1 MASRRMRAEAM
12 IAFESWPI
20 DPSRQE
26 GVSPMLRDGA
36 GRILAVAIIAATTAV
51 LGRTTTDDHLSAREA
66 IRRAGIRLGGF
77 ESERHLTAMATREA
91 DLLARLDPDERSALG
106 SGYLRFRVD
115 RPAIVDV
122 AAPEG
127 SAPFWLADRGFRET
141 ERSLTNRDGRWK
153 VFRRSFDPGPIGL
166 GVNGLDRTRPAHYVV
181 FVRSAGAGQPVV
193 SLDEGAETWRMIV
206 AEGSVSAARDLVRPF
221 EAIPDDLVGAWMLQ
235 PRHDARHSTTLVT
248 GRAWKTHDIST
259 HKPDQVAI
267 SFGDRPGKELVFTWR
282 TSASVVRSV
291 VRIGSIDEE
300 SGIREVAGDSVVVET
315 ASVLNDPLIRRHRVA
330 VGGLRPGQAY
340 RYALGDGSA
349 SGWGRWQTI
358 RTAPDRNQPLR
369 FLYLG
374 DAQTGFE
381 RWGKLLDSARKQEP
395 NLDFVVLA
403 GDIVDRGNE
412 RTNWDHFFLR
422 AAGLLD
428 RLAVMPCVG
437 NHEYLDI
444 GPRLYRASFE
454 LPRNGPPGIDPELC
468 YAFEAGDA
476 IFTVMDS
483 NLAVWDANA
492 AKLQARWLD
501 ETLARSTA
509 RWKIAIFHHPVYPSH
524 PWRDMPALRDYWV
537 PVFDRHH
544 VDLVLQGHDHSYQR
558 TYPMR
563 NHRTASGP
571 DRGTIYLIAVS
582 GDKYVDPAHREMA
595 EVELG
600 RTSTYQVIEIDPATN
615 QLCYRARD
623 ASGKTI
629 DAFEIEKPGAPVIAK
644 DQRPAP
650 ASPLDRNVSPV
661 STAQDTRS
669 RSRPLPTPSD
679 SPRG

>member
-1 MASRRMRAEAM
+1 
-12 IAFESWPI
+12 
-20 DPSRQE
+20 
-26 GVSPMLRDGA
+26 MLRDGA
-36 GRILAVAIIAATTAV
+36 GRILAVAIVAATTAV
-51 LGRTTTDDHLSAREA
+51 LGRTTTADHLSAREA
-66 IRRAGIRLGGF
+66 IRRAGIRLSGL
-77 ESERHLTAMATREA
+77 ESERHLTAMATRGSA
-91 DLLARLDPDERSALG
+91 LLARLDPSERAAIG
-106 SGYLRFRVD
+106 SGYFSFQVD
-115 RPAIVDV
+115 RPVIVEI
-122 AAPEG
+122 AAHEG
-127 SAPFWLADRGFRET
+127 SVPFWLADRGFRET
-141 ERSLTNRDGRWK
+141 DLTLTNRDGQWK
-153 VFRRSFDPGPIGL
+153 VFRRSFDRGPIGL
-166 GVNGLDRTRPAHYVV
+166 GVNGLDRTAPAHYVV
-181 FVRSAGAGQPVV
+181 FVRAVGGGRPDV
-193 SLDEGAETWRMIV
+193 SLGKDAASWGMVV
-206 AEGSVSAARDLVRPF
+206 AEGTVSAAREQARPF
-221 EAIPDDLVGAWMLQ
+221 ESIPAELAGAWMLQ
-235 PRHDARHSTTLVT
+235 PSHDARHSTTLVT
-248 GRAWKTHDIST
+248 GRAWKTHDVST
-259 HKPDQVAI
+259 HDPDQVAI
-267 SFGDRPGKELVFTWR
+267 SFGDRPGNELVFTWR
-282 TSASVVRSV
+282 TSASVARSV
-291 VRIGSIDEE
+291 VRIGPIDEE

-349 SGWGRWQTI
+349 SGWGPWQTI

-428 RLAVMPCVG
+428 RVAVMPCVG
-437 NHEYLDI
+437 NHEYLDV
-444 GPRLYRASFE
+444 GPRLYRTSFE
-454 LPRNGPPGIDPELC
+454 LPRNGPPGIEPELC

-483 NLAVWDANA
+483 NLAVWDADA
-492 AKLQARWLD
+492 AKVQARWLD
-501 ETLARSTA
+501 ETLARTTA

-524 PWRDMPALRDYWV
+524 PWRDMPALREYWV

-558 TYPMR
+558 TYPLR
-563 NHRTASGP
+563 GHRPASGP

-595 EVELG
+595 EIEIG

-615 QLCYRARD
+615 RLRYRARD
-623 ASGKTI
+623 EAGETI
-629 DAFEIEKPGAPVIAK
+629 DAFEIEKPG
-644 DQRPAP
+644 
-650 ASPLDRNVSPV
+650 SPV
-661 STAQDTRS
+661 LVRN
-669 RSRPLPTPSD
+669 PLPSVGRSAG
-679 SPRG
+679 SPR